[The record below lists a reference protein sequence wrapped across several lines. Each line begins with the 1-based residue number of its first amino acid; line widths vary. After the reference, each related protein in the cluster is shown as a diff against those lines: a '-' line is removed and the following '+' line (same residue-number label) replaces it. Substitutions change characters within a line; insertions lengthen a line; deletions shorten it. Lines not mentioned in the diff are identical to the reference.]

1 MAEEYRGSDLFV
13 LPTLADNTPVT
24 LMEAMACGLPAVAT
38 EVGGIPELV
47 EPGVTGKLV
56 PRGDVPALAA
66 ALEEMADDAP
76 MRRGMGRAARSR
88 ALARF
93 SKERMAF
100 ELESIYEGLPGKAP
114 AMAVGA
120 APAALSGGER

>member
-1 MAEEYRGSDLFV
+1 
-13 LPTLADNTPVT
+13 
-24 LMEAMACGLPAVAT
+24 MEAMACGLPAVAT

-47 EPGVTGKLV
+47 EPGVTGTLV
-56 PRGDVPALAA
+56 PRGDVAALAE
-66 ALEEMADDAP
+66 ALEEMANNAP

-93 SKERMAF
+93 SKERMAL
-100 ELESIYEGLPGKAP
+100 ELERIYEGLPGNAP

-120 APAALSGGER
+120 ASAALSGGER